1 MRTAAPTKR
10 SRVNAFQRAAATGL
24 ELDELVR
31 DERTASLLERRGIG
45 GDATDRQ
52 TVVRRRGWLVR
63 RALLAADVS
72 GLVCAFLLAYVIS
85 PDGGDTGVPA
95 QFGVLLLTIPLWV
108 VAAKLY
114 GLYERDE
121 ENVDHST
128 IDELVGVFHLVT
140 LGAWFYFV
148 TTWLV
153 GVGNAHVP
161 RLVTFWFL
169 ATILV
174 VAFRGAARAVARR
187 STLYLQNT
195 LIIGA
200 GEIGQLAARKL
211 LQHPEYGINLVGFI
225 DEHPRP
231 RRFELDHLAL
241 LGPPDRLS
249 DLVRLLDVERVII
262 AFSEAGHEELLAT

>member
-63 RALLAADVS
+63 RALLAADVG

-148 TTWLV
+148 ATWLV

-161 RLVTFWFL
+161 RLVDV
-169 ATILV
+169 LV
-174 VAFRGAARAVARR
+174 PRDDPRRGVSRR
-187 STLYLQNT
+187 SRVRSRG
-195 LIIGA
+195 GA
-200 GEIGQLAARKL
+200 RSTCRT
-211 LQHPEYGINLVGFI
+211 P
-225 DEHPRP
+225 
-231 RRFELDHLAL
+231 
-241 LGPPDRLS
+241 
-249 DLVRLLDVERVII
+249 
-262 AFSEAGHEELLAT
+262 